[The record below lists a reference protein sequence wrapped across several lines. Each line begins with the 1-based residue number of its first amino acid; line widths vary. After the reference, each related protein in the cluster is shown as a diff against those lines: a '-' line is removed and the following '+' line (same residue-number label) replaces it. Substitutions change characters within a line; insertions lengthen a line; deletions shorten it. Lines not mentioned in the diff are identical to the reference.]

1 MSNRRHGGYKTLI
14 PILNKLRV
22 SSEKAKPT
30 EYKNRNNATSI
41 TDFLNGTETQKRK
54 TQGELVTKK
63 SL

>member
-30 EYKNRNNATSI
+30 EYK
-41 TDFLNGTETQKRK
+41 K
-54 TQGELVTKK
+54 
-63 SL
+63 